1 MLDCSG
7 PQIAEFFAM
16 SAVNVVREP
25 AMPHKYQGFTFV
37 ELMIVVAITGV
48 LAALAL
54 PSYQGFVA
62 KSQVNRAVSEL
73 GAYRAGY
80 EASLSNNETI
90 SNVSLGY
97 VPSQLT
103 TGDTTTEIATTN
115 ADGSGHL
122 EVTLGGSVQGG
133 LAGTVIRFERSVEG
147 QWQCVVDSFTASAWK
162 DSYLPTGCVS
172 S

>member
-1 MLDCSG
+1 MK
-7 PQIAEFFAM
+7 QKF
-16 SAVNVVREP
+16 R
-25 AMPHKYQGFTFV
+25 GFTLI
-37 ELMIVVAITGV
+37 ELMIVVAIIGI
-48 LAALAL
+48 LASLAI

-73 GAYRAGY
+73 GAYRMAY
-80 EASLSNNETI
+80 EAGLSNSEAI
-90 SNVSLGY
+90 SNASLGY
-97 VPSQLT
+97 VPSELT
-103 TGDTTTEIATTN
+103 TGDIATEIATAN

-133 LAGTVIRFERSVEG
+133 LAGAVIRFERSVEG

>member
-1 MLDCSG
+1 MEL
-7 PQIAEFFAM
+7 QH
-16 SAVNVVREP
+16 R
-25 AMPHKYQGFTFV
+25 GFTLL
-37 ELMIVVAITGV
+37 ELMIVVTIIGI
-48 LAALAL
+48 LAALAI
-54 PSYQGFVA
+54 PSYQGVVA
-62 KSQVNRAVSEL
+62 KTQVSRAVSEL
-73 GAYRAGY
+73 GAYRTAY

-103 TGDTTTEIATTN
+103 TGDTATEIATTN

-133 LAGTVIRFERSVEG
+133 LAGAVIRFERSVEG
-147 QWQCVVDSFTASAWK
+147 QWQCVVDSLTASAWK